1 MITKL
6 GYAQQLINILYPSPT
21 DDRKLREQEAA
32 LAISQA
38 RDRLLKRE
46 ILQNKLETNSIY
58 GNWLSTFF
66 DNKTYFDKNLGKYV
80 IKLPA
85 RPISLIGDMGVYH
98 IFPQGEEENM
108 FIPVTTGFSA
118 MHLKTLSKM
127 LGGNMGYYLDGNK
140 IVFLNKIST
149 DQPITI
155 RMVAMGEDIP
165 LDDYFPVDG
174 SIEQEMLELAV
185 NLYSTQKQIN
195 EDLAT
200 NNVSE

>member
-66 DNKTYFDKNLGKYV
+66 DNKTYFDKNLGKYA

-98 IFPQGEEENM
+98 VFPQGEEENM

-165 LDDYFPVDG
+165 LDDYFPIDG

-195 EDLAT
+195 EDII
-200 NNVSE
+200 SDSISQ